1 MERLA
6 LHGGTPVRDGGKRWP
21 KWPQFD
27 ETELRNVRAVFE
39 SNLWGGTS
47 HGPMK
52 MAAQEQFAAYHDAK
66 FGVGLISCTAGL
78 EIGLKAFGV
87 GAGDEVIVPAFTF
100 IATAFAPMYLGA
112 TPVMADIHP
121 GSLCLDP
128 DRTEEAITP
137 RTRAISPVHYGG
149 YPADMER
156 FEEIAR
162 KHDLAIIVD
171 AAHAHGAE
179 WKGRKLGGMG
189 DGSSFSLGGGK
200 NMSTG
205 EGGML
210 TTDNAE
216 LAERWLYTLS
226 SFGRAKGEP
235 GYVHYELGGHYPM
248 NEFQAAI
255 LLGQLERFDEQT
267 KKRNRNARYLNGLL
281 AEIDGIEPPPLPPEV
296 TQHGMHI
303 YTFRIKPEEF
313 GTDKRTFLDAAHAEG
328 VPVSGGHPR
337 PIYDNPMLDLETG
350 EIAGGAGKFRVM
362 ECPESEL
369 LTREEGIAMGH
380 VTLLAEESDMDDIAE
395 GIAKVRRNVGQLQ
408 RVAV

>member
-6 LHGGTPVRDGGKRWP
+6 LLGGTPARDGTKRWP
-21 KWPQFD
+21 KWPQYG
-27 ETELRNVRAVFE
+27 ETELDNVRAVFE
-39 SNLWGGTS
+39 SRVWGGTA

-52 MAAQEQFAAYHDAK
+52 TAAQERFAAYHDAR
-66 FGVGLISCTAGL
+66 FGIGLTSCTAGL

-112 TPVMADIHP
+112 TPVMADIDP
-121 GSLCLDP
+121 ASLCLDP
-128 DRTEEAITP
+128 DRAEEAITP

-162 KHDLAIIVD
+162 KHGLALITD

-226 SFGRAKGEP
+226 SFGRAKDEP

-267 KKRNRNARYLNGLL
+267 KLRNRNAAYLSGLL
-281 AEIDGIEPPPLPPEV
+281 AEIDGIEPPPIPPAV

-350 EIAGGAGKFRVM
+350 AIAGGAGVFRALD
-362 ECPESEL
+362 CPEAEK
-369 LTREEGIAMGH
+369 LTRYEGIAMGH
-380 VTLLAEESDMDDIAE
+380 PTLLAEKSDMDDIAE

>member
-6 LHGGTPVRDGGKRWP
+6 LLGGTPVRDGTKSWP
-21 KWPQFD
+21 KWPQYG
-27 ETELRNVRAVFE
+27 ETELDNVRAVFE
-39 SNLWGGTS
+39 SRVWGGTA

-52 MAAQEQFAAYHDAK
+52 TAAQERFAAYHDAR
-66 FGVGLISCTAGL
+66 FGIGLTSCTAGL

-112 TPVMADIHP
+112 TPVMADIDP
-121 GSLCLDP
+121 ASLCLDP

-162 KHDLAIIVD
+162 KHGLALITD

-226 SFGRAKGEP
+226 SFGRAKDEP

-267 KKRNRNARYLNGLL
+267 KLRNRNAKYLSGLL
-281 AEIDGIEPPPLPPEV
+281 AQIDGIAPPPIPPDV

-303 YTFRIKPEEF
+303 YTFRILPEEF
-313 GTDKRTFLDAAHAEG
+313 GTDKRSFLDAAHAEG

-350 EIAGGAGKFRVM
+350 AIAGGAGVFRALD
-362 ECPESEL
+362 CPEAEK
-369 LTREEGIAMGH
+369 LTRYEGIAMGH
-380 VTLLAEESDMDDIAE
+380 PTLLAEKSDMDDIAE